1 MSDFK
6 VPVGISNRH
15 LHLSEADLHKLFGE
29 GAKLTVKKDLSQK
42 GQFACEEVVNLIG
55 PKGSL
60 NNVRVLGPTRKQ
72 TQIEVS
78 NTDARALGLEP
89 PVRDSGDLKE
99 STPIKIVGPKG
110 ELNLT
115 EGCIVAKRHVHM
127 NDEDAAKLG
136 LKDKQI
142 VKVSVKG
149 NRGLVFEEVLI
160 RVHPTFVLE
169 MHIDTD
175 EANACGL
182 KNGELVYVL
191 V

>member
-42 GQFACEEVVNLIG
+42 EQFACEEVVNLIG

>member
-127 NDEDAAKLG
+127 NNEDAAKLG

>member
-60 NNVRVLGPTRKQ
+60 NNVRVLGPTRKR